1 MTPKALLAPSP
12 TLSTATTQLQ
22 FALEAQAISK
32 AYGGVRAVQD
42 VSLALPEGTL
52 HAIIGPN
59 GAGKSTFLRLLA
71 REETVDSGRIL
82 LRGIDLVSANVT
94 AAYQYGMAKSY
105 QINQLFPQLTV
116 WQNLRLGAL
125 ARERGRLRLDIFR
138 SADGFAKVETLI
150 AAVVEELGLSTCAD
164 LVVSTLAYGE
174 KRRLELG
181 LALAS
186 QPSVLLLDEPLAGLS
201 PPEREGIKRLIRKLR
216 KGRTILL
223 VEHDMDAVFELAE
236 HITVLHE
243 GSKLAEGTP
252 KEISNDPRVREAYL
266 GGMAP

>member
-1 MTPKALLAPSP
+1 
-12 TLSTATTQLQ
+12 
-22 FALEAQAISK
+22 
-32 AYGGVRAVQD
+32 
-42 VSLALPEGTL
+42 LALPEGTL

-71 REETVDSGRIL
+71 REETLDTGRIL
-82 LRGIDLVSANVT
+82 LRGVDVTGADVT
-94 AAYQYGMAKSY
+94 AAYQDGLAKSY

-116 WQNLRLGAL
+116 RENLRLGAL
-125 ARERGRLRLDIFR
+125 ARERGKLRLDVFR
-138 SADGFAKVETLI
+138 SADGFSNVEALV
-150 AAVVEELGLSTCAD
+150 AALLQELGLADSAD
-164 LVVSTLAYGE
+164 LVVSILPYGE

-186 QPSVLLLDEPLAGLS
+186 RPSVLLLDEPLAGLS
-201 PPEREGIKRLIRKLR
+201 PAEREGVKHLIRNLR
-216 KGRTILL
+216 KGRTIVL

-236 HITVLHE
+236 RITVLHD
-243 GSKLAEGTP
+243 GRKLAEGTA